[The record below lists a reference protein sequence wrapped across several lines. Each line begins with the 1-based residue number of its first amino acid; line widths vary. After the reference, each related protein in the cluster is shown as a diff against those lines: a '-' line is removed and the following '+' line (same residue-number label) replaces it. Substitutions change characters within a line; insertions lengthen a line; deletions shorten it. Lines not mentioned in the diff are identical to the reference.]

1 MSIQAC
7 VNTSVIQN
15 DLVKKMHGD
24 EMCIIKKP
32 IFTNTEIPVPLCDS
46 ENKYPAKVL
55 VGEVCNSNEVGQ
67 CGEHMTCTMSGE
79 EDSQMG
85 KCECLSSFRQQAD
98 RTCVENSVLSP
109 PHPRVQE
116 AGGAAQAVVAVIC
129 VLILVVASVLGVLLF
144 RWVFTTVG
152 FH

>member
-1 MSIQAC
+1 
-7 VNTSVIQN
+7 
-15 DLVKKMHGD
+15 MHGD

-32 IFTNTEIPVPLCDS
+32 IFTNTEIPVPVCDS

-98 RTCVENSVLSP
+98 RTCVENIALSSS
-109 PHPRVQE
+109 HPRVQE
-116 AGGAAQAVVAVIC
+116 ASGGAQVVVAVIC
-129 VLILVVASVLGVLLF
+129 ILILVVASVLGVLVF
-144 RWVFTTVG
+144 R
-152 FH
+152 